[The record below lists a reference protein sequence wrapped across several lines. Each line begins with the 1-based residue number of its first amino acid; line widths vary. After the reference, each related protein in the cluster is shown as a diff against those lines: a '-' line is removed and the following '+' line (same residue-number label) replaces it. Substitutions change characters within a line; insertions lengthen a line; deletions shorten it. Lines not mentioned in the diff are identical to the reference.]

1 MLANETYAGTRNY
14 NRMTKA
20 ETSEGKEGKRG
31 KIVFRHRSEWIP
43 VSVPAIVSRELFDK
57 VQEMLARH
65 DERYCRPQTHYL
77 LSGLV
82 QCGYCGSRGSS
93 SRRWQRVPRPSGKVS
108 VYHQAHYRCIRK
120 AEQHQHYRYIVEDRC
135 QNSMIATHI
144 LEGKVFDLIQET
156 MLDPGKLRGCVE
168 GGGGL
173 DDRSIARELA
183 RVAEELGA
191 LEEERRHIVNRYAAE
206 ELSGPDYIAAN
217 RAVDGRQERL
227 TRNKTELVAA
237 LRSPLAE
244 DFMDAS
250 LRQFCASAKA
260 KWQASLDYDA
270 RRQFL
275 VSHLERVIYNRYHV
289 AIVGTVPVQSASG
302 ETMIR
307 FRIEGEI
314 NYGKVRANAARKAR
328 ESYGRFSVQCP
339 RSEPTLSAR

>member
-1 MLANETYAGTRNY
+1 
-14 NRMTKA
+14 
-20 ETSEGKEGKRG
+20 
-31 KIVFRHRSEWIP
+31 
-43 VSVPAIVSRELFDK
+43 
-57 VQEMLARH
+57 
-65 DERYCRPQTHYL
+65 
-77 LSGLV
+77 
-82 QCGYCGSRGSS
+82 
-93 SRRWQRVPRPSGKVS
+93 
-108 VYHQAHYRCIRK
+108 
-120 AEQHQHYRYIVEDRC
+120 
-135 QNSMIATHI
+135 MIATHI

-191 LEEERRHIVNRYAAE
+191 LEEERRHIINRYAAD

-227 TRNKTELVAA
+227 TRKKTELVAA

-250 LRQFCASAKA
+250 LRQFCTSAKA

-339 RSEPTLSAR
+339 RSEPTLCAR